1 MIGGIVSLVVGQ
13 MLDLASIAIAVIRLS
28 ASVWFL
34 RIATLFLAQA
44 FDYATFSLMVA
55 RLGPNAEG
63 NPLVGHMFGSFGLP
77 ALAAAKL
84 SLVVLIGALTIAS
97 MAREQRRGVWAV
109 VGGLPLALAIAAG
122 LIGGI
127 TNAAVILN

>member
-1 MIGGIVSLVVGQ
+1 

-63 NPLVGHMFGSFGLP
+63 NPLVGHMFGPFGLP

-84 SLVVLIGALTIAS
+84 SLVFLIGALSITS
-97 MAREQRRGVWAV
+97 MARDRRRGVWV
-109 VGGLPLALAIAAG
+109 DVGGVVVALGMDGG
-122 LIGGI
+122 L
-127 TNAAVILN
+127 